1 MSSFI
6 QQCLEGKALIDDID
20 DFIDLWHESDSDL
33 PLHQFLGMTR
43 PEYSLW
49 VADPNV
55 LPHIINAHK
64 QGRDV
69 SDILEEISSLRLA
82 ARSDGPHKAEKLMR
96 WLRSEGLWE

>member
-6 QQCLEGKALIDDID
+6 ELCLEGKALVNDID

-43 PEYSLW
+43 SDYSLW
-49 VADPNV
+49 VADPAV

-69 SDILEEISSLRLA
+69 SDILEEISPLPLA
-82 ARSDGPHKAEKLMR
+82 ARSHSLHKTEKLIQ
-96 WLRSEGLWE
+96 WLKSEGLWE